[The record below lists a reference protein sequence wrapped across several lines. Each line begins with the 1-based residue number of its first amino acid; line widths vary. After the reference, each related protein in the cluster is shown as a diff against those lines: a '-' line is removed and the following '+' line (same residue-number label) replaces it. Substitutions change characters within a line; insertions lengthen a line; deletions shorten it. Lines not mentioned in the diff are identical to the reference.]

1 MQIEAVGREP
11 ARYHLLLV
19 AIDTPAVLA
28 KRFSVAVNRAA
39 HRPPT
44 SSSHT
49 QSHQPVPLP
58 SPRAQMLVAVLLCT
72 IRSSVVLLGSCAV
85 RLPHQAT
92 TTFRVVVPSLSREV
106 LEQIPR
112 CKMRSISQRN
122 CSLVRSLR
130 DLRPPLWSEH
140 ACRPDVPPHKRCPT
154 QTLVPF
160 PAGDPRGR

>member
-1 MQIEAVGREP
+1 VQIEAVGREP

-39 HRPPT
+39 
-44 SSSHT
+44 
-49 QSHQPVPLP
+49 P
-58 SPRAQMLVAVLLCT
+58 SPT
-72 IRSSVVLLGSCAV
+72 
-85 RLPHQAT
+85 H
-92 TTFRVVVPSLSREV
+92 VVVPHPVSSARASPIPKGTDVSCCVTVYDTQFSGTASLLCCAPPPPPPFESWFHHCHERW